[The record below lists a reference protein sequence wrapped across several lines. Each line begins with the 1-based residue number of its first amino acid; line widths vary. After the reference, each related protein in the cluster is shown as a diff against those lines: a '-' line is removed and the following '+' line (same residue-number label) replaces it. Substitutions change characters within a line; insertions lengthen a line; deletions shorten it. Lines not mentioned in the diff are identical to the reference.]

1 MGTSL
6 FDSNNELDLENR
18 MVTPDFTQE
27 DIDVEYSLRPKTLEE
42 YIGQDKAKENLAV
55 FIQAARAGMSHL
67 TMFCFTA
74 LRDWAKPRCPTSSP
88 MR

>member
-55 FIQAARAGMSHL
+55 FIQAAKG
-67 TMFCFTA
+67 
-74 LRDWAKPRCPTSSP
+74 RDEPLDHVLLYGPP
-88 MR
+88 